1 MGFVRWCW
9 VKGSPNQVFDSRGKR
24 DYSKYRQRC
33 ISPLLPRR
41 LIWSVQK
48 IFPEICQRREDWER
62 SINYPGIESS
72 ATRYIMVWVFGMK
85 YEIWNEFETFTQVY
99 EALLLLVQKEV
110 ICSKRKISAI
120 ILVLDIAAT
129 MVGGTRIYWGDQ
141 KRLHWS
147 KFTWFL
153 GFLLSGVSETGART
167 TIWYKTDNLG
177 SFKEMTNVHQGW
189 KEKGEVVTFWEGRKW
204 RGNGDRPSDFH
215 RMKTGVDSTIE
226 PRFLGTYLTEKLF
239 PHYTCHASATAQ
251 SN

>member
-9 VKGSPNQVFDSRGKR
+9 VKGSPNQVFDSLGKR

-62 SINYPGIESS
+62 SINYPGIESFAS
-72 ATRYIMVWVFGMK
+72 RYIMVWVFGMK
-85 YEIWNEFETFTQVY
+85 YEMNLRHSRRFMRPYCFWFKRRWNVRSIQT
-99 EALLLLVQKEV
+99 EV

-153 GFLLSGVSETGART
+153 GVLLSGVS
-167 TIWYKTDNLG
+167 
-177 SFKEMTNVHQGW
+177 
-189 KEKGEVVTFWEGRKW
+189 
-204 RGNGDRPSDFH
+204 
-215 RMKTGVDSTIE
+215 
-226 PRFLGTYLTEKLF
+226 
-239 PHYTCHASATAQ
+239 
-251 SN
+251 

>member
-9 VKGSPNQVFDSRGKR
+9 VKGLPNQDFDSLGKR

-62 SINYPGIESS
+62 SINYPGIESFAS
-72 ATRYIMVWVFGMK
+72 RYIMVWVFGMK
-85 YEIWNEFETFTQVY
+85 YEMNLRHSRRFIK
-99 EALLLLVQKEV
+99 AILLLVQTEV

-153 GFLLSGVSETGART
+153 GVLLSGVS
-167 TIWYKTDNLG
+167 
-177 SFKEMTNVHQGW
+177 
-189 KEKGEVVTFWEGRKW
+189 
-204 RGNGDRPSDFH
+204 
-215 RMKTGVDSTIE
+215 
-226 PRFLGTYLTEKLF
+226 
-239 PHYTCHASATAQ
+239 
-251 SN
+251 

>member
-1 MGFVRWCW
+1 MYFPPLA
-9 VKGSPNQVFDSRGKR
+9 SAPNLERSEN
-24 DYSKYRQRC
+24 
-33 ISPLLPRR
+33 ISWNMSTSRR
-41 LIWSVQK
+41 LGAIHQLSRDR
-48 IFPEICQRREDWER
+48 IICHQVYHGVF
-62 SINYPGIESS
+62 SI
-72 ATRYIMVWVFGMK
+72 R

-99 EALLLLVQKEV
+99 EALLLPVQTEV

-153 GFLLSGVSETGART
+153 GFLLSGVSKTGART